1 MLYLL
6 KRMLQNIWACKTAN
20 RSRSAALWLRCKAKI
35 ELIKSNEP
43 ITYTAPASEETIQ
56 RVLEKIRERNI
67 EATAVDDGDEARKLV
82 LELVPKGAEV
92 HSGKSKTL
100 QDTGIFDAIYNSGEY
115 DGLRNRYMTMDRKTQ
130 GREIRKLIGA
140 PDFMLGSVNAITE
153 EGVLVAASATAMQI
167 GSYANTAGKV
177 ILVVGS
183 QKIVPDLETAL
194 RRIREYVLPW
204 EDAQVRKVLS
214 SGSFIGKTLIVE
226 REWVSGRM
234 TVILVRQPVGI

>member
-1 MLYLL
+1 MTDA
-6 KRMLQNIWACKTAN
+6 QIN
-20 RSRSAALWLRCKAKI
+20 
-35 ELIKSNEP
+35 
-43 ITYTAPASEETIQ
+43 YTAPASAETIQ

-67 EATAVDDGDEARKLV
+67 EATAVDNGDEARKLV

-92 HSGKSKTL
+92 HSGKSQTL
-100 QDTGIFDAIYNSGEY
+100 KDTGIFDAIYNSGEY
-115 DGLRNRYMTMDRKTQ
+115 DALRNRYLTMDRKTQ

-153 EGVLVAASATAMQI
+153 EGVLVAASASAMQI
-167 GSYANTAGKV
+167 GPYANTAGKV

-204 EDAQVRKVLS
+204 EDDQIRKVLS
-214 SGSFIGKTLIVE
+214 SGSFIGKTLIIE

>member
-1 MLYLL
+1 LGVDF
-6 KRMLQNIWACKTAN
+6 KG
-20 RSRSAALWLRCKAKI
+20 
-35 ELIKSNEP
+35 LIMTDVQ
-43 ITYTAPASEETIQ
+43 ITYTAPASAETIQ
-56 RVLEKIRERNI
+56 RVLEKMRERNI
-67 EATAVDDGDEARKLV
+67 EASAVDDGEEARKLV
-82 LELVPKGAEV
+82 LELLPKGAEV
-92 HSGKSKTL
+92 HSGKSQTL
-100 QDTGIFDAIYNSGEY
+100 KDIGIFDAIHNSGDY
-115 DGLRNRYMTMDRKTQ
+115 DALRNRYLTMDRKTQ
-130 GREIRKLIGA
+130 AREIRKLIGA

-167 GSYANTAGKV
+167 GPYASTAGKV

-204 EDAQVRKVLS
+204 EDAQVRQVMS

-234 TVILVRQPVGI
+234 TVILVRQPVGM